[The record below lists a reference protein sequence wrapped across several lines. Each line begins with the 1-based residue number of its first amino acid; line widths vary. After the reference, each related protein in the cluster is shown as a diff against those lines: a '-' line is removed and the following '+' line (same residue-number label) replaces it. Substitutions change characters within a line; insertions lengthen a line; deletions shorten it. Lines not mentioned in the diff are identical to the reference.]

1 MPVITVYQHG
11 QSSGTP
17 PMRNDHQRA
26 KRDDVTGWSDKTAR
40 SNTRFLQSVSLDGL
54 SGHGFAFTLT
64 LRDCPESHD
73 DWHKIRKA
81 FTMRLQRSGMIRLH
95 WVTEWQRRGVPH
107 LHGVVYY
114 PEHKEGDTIPLMKL
128 GSSLPEKVI
137 SHWCQVAQQ
146 YTCAP
151 WAQNIKPISDSLG
164 WLQYLAK
171 HASRG
176 ARHYQRSSASIPP
189 GWKKTGRMWGKWGD
203 WETGEPMKFT
213 LSREAN
219 FAYRRLQRRYRIALA
234 RDSQNPASVVY
245 ARRMLKCNSR
255 GLSEVRGTSG
265 WIPERL
271 TMTMIAFLAAQGH
284 EIEQ

>member
-95 WVTEWQRRGVPH
+95 WVTEWQRRGVPQCR
-107 LHGVVYY
+107 V
-114 PEHKEGDTIPLMKL
+114 
-128 GSSLPEKVI
+128 
-137 SHWCQVAQQ
+137 
-146 YTCAP
+146 
-151 WAQNIKPISDSLG
+151 
-164 WLQYLAK
+164 
-171 HASRG
+171 
-176 ARHYQRSSASIPP
+176 
-189 GWKKTGRMWGKWGD
+189 
-203 WETGEPMKFT
+203 
-213 LSREAN
+213 
-219 FAYRRLQRRYRIALA
+219 
-234 RDSQNPASVVY
+234 
-245 ARRMLKCNSR
+245 
-255 GLSEVRGTSG
+255 
-265 WIPERL
+265 
-271 TMTMIAFLAAQGH
+271 
-284 EIEQ
+284 